1 MVRADFAPAL
11 IACLCYNGSMPDQP
25 EQPILIS
32 AAGEAWAQAQ
42 RARRKPLAAT
52 TIESYCDAWRSFAGW
67 AARQQKRAVAEIG
80 VHDLASWIDSLT
92 HTADGTALTYSH
104 GALAVCKFLADRGL
118 LACDLALLR
127 MHLRDALPRAPAG
140 LGELVSSGGSKAAAA
155 VSTSRRHGVRTG
167 SSGCSFT
174 TRRDC
179 GGACAANE
187 AIMSRAGVSMS
198 GYGECAR
205 I

>member
-1 MVRADFAPAL
+1 MRADFAPAL

-104 GALAVCKFLADRGL
+104 GSRLLAPFLAGADRFAVLGRLMTTPIYPAL
-118 LACDLALLR
+118 LAQESPKPSA
-127 MHLRDALPRAPAG
+127 AG
-140 LGELVSSGGSKAAAA
+140 
-155 VSTSRRHGVRTG
+155 
-167 SSGCSFT
+167 
-174 TRRDC
+174 
-179 GGACAANE
+179 
-187 AIMSRAGVSMS
+187 
-198 GYGECAR
+198 
-205 I
+205 